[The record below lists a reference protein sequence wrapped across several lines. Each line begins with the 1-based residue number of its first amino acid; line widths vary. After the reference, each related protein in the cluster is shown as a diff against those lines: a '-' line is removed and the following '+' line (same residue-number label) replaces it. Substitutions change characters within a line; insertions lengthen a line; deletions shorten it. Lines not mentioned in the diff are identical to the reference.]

1 MNIQA
6 PHQEALTEE
15 ALALVGRLHEELDAR
30 RRELLEARR
39 ELQGRLMIRV
49 TAPPIDGRANAAVCR
64 LIAKAAGIQKGRVSV
79 TSGEGH
85 RDKVVTVEDL
95 TDAELRSALGL

>member
-1 MNIQA
+1 MGSTAASLSVRVHPRAGRNEISG
-6 PHQEALTEE
+6 ERD
-15 ALALVGRLHEELDAR
+15 GRLLV
-30 RRELLEARR
+30 
-39 ELQGRLMIRV
+39 RV

-64 LIAKAAGIQKGRVSV
+64 LIAKAAGVPKGQVSV

-95 TDAELRSALGL
+95 TEPELRSALGL